1 MAKIQITPKSG
12 MPYPLRIIR
21 ARPRL
26 SISALIGIL
35 LAILSPSTWDPATRI
50 LIGWNVGVWLYLV
63 LVVQLMAKTK
73 PHHIKA
79 RAATQDEGRF
89 AILGLTVAASL
100 ATIGA
105 IIFEISGAKSPD
117 QHNNLLLA
125 ILTILSSWFFIH
137 TIFAL
142 HYAHE
147 YYGEFGGKKSGLKF
161 PDDEDPSYWD
171 FVYFS
176 FVIGMTA
183 QVSDVAVSSKA
194 IRQTVTVHSIISFLF
209 NVSLLALTVN
219 IAANVI

>member
-1 MAKIQITPKSG
+1 MAKKSKSI
-12 MPYPLRIIR
+12 MPYPLRVIR

-26 SISALIGIL
+26 SISALIGVLIAL
-35 LAILSPSTWDPATRI
+35 LTPSGWDFAARI
-50 LIGWNVGVWLYLV
+50 LIGWNVGVWLYLI
-63 LVVQLMAKTK
+63 LVVQLMAKTES
-73 PHHIKA
+73 HRIDA

-89 AILGLTVAASL
+89 AILGLTVAAAL

-105 IIFEISGAKSPD
+105 IFFEIAGAKNPG
-117 QHNNLLLA
+117 QHGNLLLA
-125 ILTILSSWFFIH
+125 VLTILSSWFFIH

-161 PDDEDPSYWD
+161 PDDEDPNYWD

-194 IRQTVTVHSIISFLF
+194 IRQTVTAHSIISFLF

>member
-1 MAKIQITPKSG
+1 MAKKSESS
-12 MPYPLRIIR
+12 MPYPLRVIR

-26 SISALIGIL
+26 SISALIGTLI
-35 LAILSPSTWDPATRI
+35 AVLSPSGWDPAACI
-50 LIGWNVGVWLYLV
+50 LIGWNVGVWLYLI
-63 LVVQLMAKTK
+63 LVIQLIANTES
-73 PHHIKA
+73 HRIDA

-89 AILGLTVAASL
+89 AILALTVAASL

-105 IIFEISGAKSPD
+105 IFFEIASAKNPG
-117 QHNNLLLA
+117 QHGNLLLA

-147 YYGEFGGKKSGLKF
+147 YYGEFGGKKSGLNF
-161 PDDEDPSYWD
+161 PGDGDPNYWD

-183 QVSDVAVSSKA
+183 QVSDVAVSSKT
-194 IRQTVTVHSIISFLF
+194 IRQTVTAHSIVSFLF

>member
-1 MAKIQITPKSG
+1 M
-12 MPYPLRIIR
+12 
-21 ARPRL
+21 
-26 SISALIGIL
+26 
-35 LAILSPSTWDPATRI
+35 
-50 LIGWNVGVWLYLV
+50 WLYLV
-63 LVVQLMAKTK
+63 LVFFLMASTESGN
-73 PHHIKA
+73 ING

-89 AILGLTVAASL
+89 AILGLTVIAAL

-105 IIFEISGAKSPD
+105 IIYELGGAKGPD
-117 QHNNLLLA
+117 QHMHLLLA
-125 ILTILSSWFFIH
+125 VLTILTSWFFIH

-147 YYGEFGGKKSGLKF
+147 YYGEFGGKKSGLNF
-161 PDDEDPSYWD
+161 PDDKDPSYWD

-194 IRQTVTVHSIISFLF
+194 IRQTVLAHSIVSFLF

>member
-1 MAKIQITPKSG
+1 MAKKQKSS
-12 MPYPLRIIR
+12 MLYPLRVIR

-26 SISALIGIL
+26 AISILIGALISFL
-35 LAILSPSTWDPATRI
+35 CPSAWNSATRI
-50 LIGWNVGVWLYLV
+50 LVGWNVGVWLYLV
-63 LVVQLMAKTK
+63 LVFLLMASTESRN
-73 PHHIKA
+73 INA
-79 RAATQDEGRF
+79 RASTQDEGRF
-89 AILGLTVAASL
+89 AILGLTVISAL

-105 IIFEISGAKSPD
+105 IINELGGAKGHD
-117 QHNNLLLA
+117 QHINLLLA
-125 ILTILSSWFFIH
+125 VLTILTSWFFIH

-147 YYGEFGGKKSGLKF
+147 YYGEFGGRKSGLNF
-161 PDDEDPSYWD
+161 PDDKDPTYWD

-183 QVSDVAVSSKA
+183 QVSDVSVSSKA
-194 IRQTVTVHSIISFLF
+194 IRHTVLAHSIISFLF

>member
-1 MAKIQITPKSG
+1 MAVKSKSRL
-12 MPYPLRIIR
+12 PYLLRIVR

-26 SISALIGIL
+26 ILAALIGIIVAVL
-35 LAILSPSTWDPATRI
+35 IPAAWHPANRI

-63 LVVQLMAKTK
+63 LIYTMMANSSS
-73 PHHIKA
+73 HHIGE
-79 RAATQDEGRF
+79 RAATLDEGRF
-89 AILGLTVAASL
+89 AILAFTVAAAL
-100 ATIGA
+100 ATLGA
-105 IIFEISGAKSPD
+105 IIFELGSVHGSNR
-117 QHNNLLLA
+117 QHFQLLLA

-147 YYGEFGGKKSGLKF
+147 FYGERGGKKSGLKF
-161 PDDEDPSYWD
+161 PDDEAPDYWD

-183 QVSDVAVSSKA
+183 QVSDVAVTSKA
-194 IRQTVTVHSIISFLF
+194 IRQTVTAHSIVSFLF
-209 NVSLLALTVN
+209 NVSLLALTIN

>member
-1 MAKIQITPKSG
+1 

-26 SISALIGIL
+26 SISALIGTLIFVL
-35 LAILSPSTWDPATRI
+35 CPSGWNPATRI

-63 LVVQLMAKTK
+63 LVIHLMAKTES
-73 PHHIKA
+73 HHIVA
-79 RAATQDEGRF
+79 RAVTQDEGRF
-89 AILGLTVAASL
+89 AVLGLTVIASL
-100 ATIGA
+100 ATIAA
-105 IIFEISGAKSPD
+105 IVFEIAGAKSPG

-125 ILTILSSWFFIH
+125 IWTILSSWFFIH
-137 TIFAL
+137 TVFAL

-161 PDDEDPSYWD
+161 PDDEDPDYWD

-194 IRQTVTVHSIISFLF
+194 IRQTVIAHSIVSFLF

>member
-1 MAKIQITPKSG
+1 MANKRKSG
-12 MPYPLRIIR
+12 MPYPLRVIR

-26 SISALIGIL
+26 AISTLIGMLI
-35 LAILSPSTWDPATRI
+35 AIMCPSGWNLATRI

-63 LVVQLMAKTK
+63 LVYYLMASTE
-73 PHHIKA
+73 PRNIVA

-89 AILGLTVAASL
+89 AILGLTVIAAL
-100 ATIGA
+100 ATVGA
-105 IIFEISGAKSPD
+105 IVFEIASTKTAD
-117 QHNNLLLA
+117 QQSHLLLA

-137 TIFAL
+137 TMFAL

-147 YYGEFGGKKSGLKF
+147 YYGEFGGKKSGLNF
-161 PDDEDPSYWD
+161 PGDEDPTYWD

-183 QVSDVAVSSKA
+183 QVSDVAVTSKS
-194 IRQTVTVHSIISFLF
+194 IRQTVTAHSIVSFLF